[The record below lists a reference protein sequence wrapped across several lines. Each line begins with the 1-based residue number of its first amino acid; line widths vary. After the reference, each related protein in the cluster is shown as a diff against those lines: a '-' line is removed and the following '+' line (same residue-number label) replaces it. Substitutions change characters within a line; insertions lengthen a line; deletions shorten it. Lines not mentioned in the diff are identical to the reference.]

1 MLMCKQTQ
9 PVYLNLKS
17 ELYEPRFAPRELP
30 EVDEAAA
37 PPNVP
42 EEHSAVLNVLNIKNI
57 SHIV

>member
-1 MLMCKQTQ
+1 M
-9 PVYLNLKS
+9 YLNLKS